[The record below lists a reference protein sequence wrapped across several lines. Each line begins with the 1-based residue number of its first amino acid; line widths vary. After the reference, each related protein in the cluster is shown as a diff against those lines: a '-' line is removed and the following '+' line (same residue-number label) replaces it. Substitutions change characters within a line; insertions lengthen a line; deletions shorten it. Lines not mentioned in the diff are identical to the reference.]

1 MVIIV
6 KPVNAQL
13 IKDKDTFG
21 KSVIILLKLRILI
34 VSVSSVQKSNE
45 PKPIVEEENNHNGMI
60 LFNSTLKI
68 A

>member
-1 MVIIV
+1 MVIII

-21 KSVIILLKLRILI
+21 KSVIIFIKLRILI
-34 VSVSSVQKSNE
+34 VSVSLVHKSNE
-45 PKPIVEEENNHNGMI
+45 PKLIVEEENNHNGMI
-60 LFNSTLKI
+60 PFNSILKI

>member
-1 MVIIV
+1 MVLII

-21 KSVIILLKLRILI
+21 KSVIILFKLRILI
-34 VSVSSVQKSNE
+34 VSVSLVQKNKE
-45 PKPIVEEENNHNGMI
+45 PKPIAEEENNHNGMI
-60 LFNSTLKI
+60 LFSSILKI